1 VIILHQGD
9 SGRHDMAR
17 EGDVNLQD
25 MFDVRGKSVIVTGGG
40 SGIGLAIVEI
50 LAEHGARVAILDI
63 SLDRAEGEAARL
75 RALGQTVR
83 AYRVDVGDG
92 ASVDAAIDSS
102 ARDFGGIDVLFA
114 NAGIDPSSTVLGPDG
129 ERSVDGALENYDAD
143 RWSRVIDISLNGVF
157 HCVRASVRHM
167 KPRRSGRIIITTS
180 VSSVRAMPI
189 GIAYSAA
196 KAGAAHFMRNAALE
210 LARYNIRV
218 NAIAPGPFVTNIGDG
233 FARDPAVQTM
243 MSGMIPL
250 GRMGDVEEMKGLALF
265 LASPA
270 SSFMTG
276 AEVFNDGGLSLGP
289 PID

>member
-1 VIILHQGD
+1 MTLQG
-9 SGRHDMAR
+9 
-17 EGDVNLQD
+17 
-25 MFDVRGKSVIVTGGG
+25 MFDVKGKSVIVTGGA
-40 SGIGLAIVEI
+40 SGIGLAIVEV

-75 RALGQTVR
+75 RALDQDVC
-83 AYRVDVGDG
+83 AFRVDVGDG
-92 ASVDAAIDSS
+92 TSVDAAIDRS
-102 ARDFGGIDVLFA
+102 AEALGGIDVLFA
-114 NAGIDPSSTVLGPDG
+114 NAGIDPGSAVLDSGG
-129 ERSVDGALENYDAD
+129 QRSFEGALENYDPG
-143 RWSRVIDISLNGVF
+143 RWARVIDISLNGVF
-157 HCVRASVRHM
+157 HCTRAAVRHM
-167 KPRRSGRIIITTS
+167 KPRREGRIIITTS

-210 LARYNIRV
+210 LACYNIRV
-218 NAIAPGPFVTNIGDG
+218 NAIAPGPFVTNIGEG
-233 FARDPAVQTM
+233 FVQDPAVQKM

>member
-1 VIILHQGD
+1 MDLD
-9 SGRHDMAR
+9 R
-17 EGDVNLQD
+17 

-40 SGIGLAIVEI
+40 SGIGLAIVDV

-63 SLDRAEGEAARL
+63 SLDRAQGEAARL
-75 RALGQTVR
+75 TALGQDVS
-83 AYRVDVGDG
+83 AYLVDVGDR
-92 ASVDAAIDSS
+92 ASVDAAIDRC
-102 ARDFGGIDVLFA
+102 AKDFGEIDVLFA
-114 NAGIDPSSTVLGPDG
+114 NAGIDPGSAVLGLDG
-129 ERSVDGALENYDAD
+129 QRTFDGALENYDPA
-143 RWSRVIDISLNGVF
+143 RWARVIDISLNGVF
-157 HCVRASVRHM
+157 YSVRAAARHM
-167 KPRRSGRIIITTS
+167 KPRREGRIIITTS

-218 NAIAPGPFVTNIGDG
+218 NAIAPGPFVTNIGEG
-233 FARDPAVQTM
+233 FVQDPVVQKM
-243 MSGMIPL
+243 MSDMIPL
-250 GRMGDVEEMKGLALF
+250 GRMGDVQEMKGLALF